1 MYGVSSMGEFDIPS
15 LLTQNEEHKSRLFA
29 PYNPLTGEGSPIE
42 RVRLYFSSESYV
54 LIPTYMA
61 QTPTVAAIIDAGGVE
76 QYAAREGI
84 AAEVMCGVV
93 HRLRAVY
100 DFEFWCISCV
110 KSSTR
115 PRAASSRS
123 NSAGPNSSWRIFSLL
138 IYSRGSLS
146 GSCWLR
152 RDNGEVPPL
161 RRCLWRGCRYSTVR
175 AGIA

>member
-100 DFEFWCISCV
+100 DFEFLCFSCV
-110 KSSTR
+110 
-115 PRAASSRS
+115 
-123 NSAGPNSSWRIFSLL
+123 NIF
-138 IYSRGSLS
+138 
-146 GSCWLR
+146 
-152 RDNGEVPPL
+152 D
-161 RRCLWRGCRYSTVR
+161 
-175 AGIA
+175 

>member
-1 MYGVSSMGEFDIPS
+1 MGEFDIPS

-110 KSSTR
+110 KIFDKTTGR
-115 PRAASSRS
+115 LVPFKLRRAQLKLAH
-123 NSAGPNSSWRIFSLL
+123 ILL
-138 IYSRGSLS
+138 TDLFAGSLS